1 MAEQRDTELRGQIP
15 RSLLVRIDAL
25 AIVDGVGTRMDW
37 VIKVLE
43 AEADRR
49 VHAATLLLRM
59 VGGNPNDSASSGGS
73 AE

>member
-37 VIKVLE
+37 VIRVLE
-43 AEADRR
+43 AEAERR
-49 VHAATLLLRM
+49 VHAATLLLRL
-59 VGGNPNDSASSGGS
+59 GNGNPHDSAPPGGS
-73 AE
+73 AD